1 MVNITSRVS
10 TFTFSNRLS
19 SENLRIQQ
27 EANDVQL
34 QISSGKK
41 SRSHKGVSSDVQRLL
56 NSEADLARIST
67 QNIVASTAQ
76 SRINQMFSTM
86 GSILDLANNF
96 AQTLAQNLAGNL
108 TTPADLQAIAQNSEE
123 ALAALLNVN
132 LGGRYLFSGSQLDVP
147 PVDLTDPL
155 YTPQVSPSAANTSY
169 YQGDNMTQNVTV
181 ADGYTLD
188 YGVTADD
195 IGFERL
201 LRSMNLAANNSTDAL
216 AIQESLDLLNQAVD
230 DIALQRTDVSSKA
243 TLIEAR
249 IQTNNDETALLQD
262 IISSLE
268 DTDLAEA
275 SVLLT
280 QYQTQLEASYA
291 TTARILRLNLHD
303 YIN

>member
-1 MVNITSRVS
+1 
-10 TFTFSNRLS
+10 
-19 SENLRIQQ
+19 
-27 EANDVQL
+27 
-34 QISSGKK
+34 
-41 SRSHKGVSSDVQRLL
+41 
-56 NSEADLARIST
+56 
-67 QNIVASTAQ
+67 
-76 SRINQMFSTM
+76 
-86 GSILDLANNF
+86 
-96 AQTLAQNLAGNL
+96 
-108 TTPADLQAIAQNSEE
+108 LQAIAQNSEE

-280 QYQTQLEASYA
+280 QYQTQFCGREKIFAKPFKDLIFKKFQSLHKM
-291 TTARILRLNLHD
+291 ILIVFYKMKALFVTVGKLRRQSITRKRSFL
-303 YIN
+303 